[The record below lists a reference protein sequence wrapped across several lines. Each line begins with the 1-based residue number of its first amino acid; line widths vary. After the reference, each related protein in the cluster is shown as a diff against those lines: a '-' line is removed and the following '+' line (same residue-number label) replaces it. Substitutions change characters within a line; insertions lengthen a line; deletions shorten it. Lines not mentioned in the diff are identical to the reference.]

1 MLEPPNIEIEEL
13 LERVRRV
20 FDVPATGA
28 TFLPVGN
35 DSSASSFRLDGP
47 AGAWYLKVLA
57 GPVNP
62 GIVELPRALAAA
74 GIEHI
79 LTPLPTVKG
88 DAIDPGE
95 PFSFVLFPF
104 IVARPGGDL
113 GLTSELRT
121 ELGRWLRSVHEV
133 PPPPNLQRVVPQ
145 ELFVPRDEDYLQRA
159 CDELGDIRPADD
171 IERTL
176 LAGWRLHLDTIRH
189 CLDRTRALARDAL
202 AGPMERVMC
211 HADFHAWNVLV
222 EPSGDFVV
230 VDWDDPILAPRERDL
245 MFVSGA
251 IADLDPEGHDFY
263 AGYGRVEIDRSL
275 IAYYRFD
282 WTLQE
287 FSDYHRRVFDHS
299 LSDAARQ
306 EAIGF
311 FDQLFLPDEEV
322 ATALRAD
329 DEVGGG

>member
-1 MLEPPNIEIEEL
+1 MLEPPKIEIGAL
-13 LERVRRV
+13 IDRVRLA
-20 FDVPATGA
+20 FEVPVTDA

-35 DSSASSFRLDGP
+35 DSSASSFRLDGSSGP
-47 AGAWYLKVLA
+47 WYLKVLH

-62 GIVELPRALAAA
+62 GMVEIPRALAAV
-74 GIEHI
+74 GIKHI
-79 LTPLPTVKG
+79 LAPLSTVDG
-88 DAIDPGE
+88 EAIDPGE
-95 PFSFVLFPF
+95 PFSFVLYPF
-104 IVARPGGDL
+104 IEARPGGEV
-113 GLTSELRT
+113 GLTGELRT
-121 ELGRWLRSVHEV
+121 QLGRWLSSVHEV
-133 PPPPNLQRVVPQ
+133 LPPANVERVVPR

-159 CDELGDIRPADD
+159 CDELDGIQPADD
-171 IERTL
+171 FERKL
-176 LAGWRLHLDTIRH
+176 LASWRLHLDTIRH
-189 CLDRTRALARDAL
+189 CLDRTRALARAAL
-202 AGPMERVMC
+202 DRPMERVMC

-222 EPSGDFVV
+222 EPSGDFIV

-251 IADLDPEGHDFY
+251 IADLDPEGNDFY
-263 AGYGRVEIDRSL
+263 TGYGPVETDRSL

-287 FSDYHRRVFDHS
+287 FSDYHQRVFDHS
-299 LSDAARQ
+299 LSDAARR

-311 FDQLFLPDEEV
+311 FDQLFLPDDEV